1 MTLTEYMGFIWSMG
15 IVTLNQAYL
24 PLFAYASKNL
34 VNQSFMRFVPN
45 VSKIKDKEELN

>member
-1 MTLTEYMGFIWSMG
+1 MAMTLTEYMGFIWSMG

-34 VNQSFMRFVPN
+34 VNQFIYEFCP
-45 VSKIKDKEELN
+45 